1 MVDFSGMVPKSTG
14 IGAPRRQ
21 GPRKAGKPEG
31 FSPLGESILDD
42 IDLGVVSLD
51 HGGVVATWN
60 RAMAKFTGLSE
71 REAAGHNFFD
81 LFPSLKGTLVETR
94 FETAQ
99 SRRPPRRI
107 GHLPHAF
114 AKGRR
119 GIFDIRF
126 GACRQTT
133 ASPGVVMIWEDVK
146 IRVRLEQ
153 KAKQALQH
161 LSSLVDHSGDAILT
175 LSVGGKIRSWNR
187 TAEEMFGYRESEVK
201 GKDFSFL
208 CDEERRADTA
218 ILLERTRSEGKV
230 INWMELFL
238 SRMGEAVDVSITT
251 SMIGDGGKGRGGI
264 VAIIRDVSRR
274 RRTESHF
281 FQTEKQAS
289 LGILAAGLAHEI
301 NNPLTSV
308 MMHAQILGRR
318 PEMTE
323 EDRSCVERIE
333 EDVGRIADIVNGLL
347 VFSGASGRQP
357 GLINI
362 QAAAEKA
369 IQRIG
374 YLPEAGRIRI
384 VRSYGDDVSTFWG
397 VEDEIQEI
405 FLNLLQNARDALPE
419 GGEIR
424 VASRHLHSGD
434 ALRAGYPKEHPAG
447 LVEFSVEDG
456 GTGISREQQK
466 KIFDPFFTTKPP
478 GKGTGL
484 GLAVVRRLVNNHHGT
499 IAVRSRP
506 GRGTVFTVCFPAAE
520 GEERTAWN
528 ATR

>member
-1 MVDFSGMVPKSTG
+1 MVDFSHMVLKSTG
-14 IGAPRRQ
+14 KRAPRRQ
-21 GPRKAGKPEG
+21 GPARTGESEG
-31 FSPLGESILDD
+31 LSPLSESILDD

-51 HGGVVATWN
+51 HEGIVITWN

-71 REAAGHNFFD
+71 KDADRRNFFD

-94 FETAQ
+94 FETAR
-99 SRRPPRRI
+99 SRRAPRRI
-107 GHLPHAF
+107 GHFSHAF
-114 AKGRR
+114 VKGRR

-126 GACRQTT
+126 GACREAS
-133 ASPGVVMIWEDVK
+133 ASPGIVMIWEDVK
-146 IRVRLEQ
+146 VRVRLEQ
-153 KAKQALQH
+153 KATQALQR

-187 TAEEMFGYRESEVK
+187 TAEEMFGYREAEAI
-201 GKDFSFL
+201 GKDFFFL

-218 ILLERTRSEGKV
+218 ILLDRTRSEGKV
-230 INWMELFL
+230 INWVELFL
-238 SRMGEAVDVSITT
+238 DRRGEAVDVSITT
-251 SMIGDGGKGRGGI
+251 SMIAGGKGRGGM
-264 VAIIRDVSRR
+264 VAIIRDISRR
-274 RRTESHF
+274 RRAESHF

-308 MMHAQILGRR
+308 LMHTQILGLR
-318 PEMTE
+318 PDMSE
-323 EDRSCVERIE
+323 EDRGCIERIE
-333 EDVGRIADIVNGLL
+333 EDVGRIAAIVNELH
-347 VFSGASGRQP
+347 VFSGASERQP
-357 GLINI
+357 TLVNVHD
-362 QAAAEKA
+362 AAEKA
-369 IQRIG
+369 IQFLG
-374 YLPEAGRIRI
+374 YLPEATRIRI
-384 VRSYGDDVSTFWG
+384 VRSYGKDISSFWG
-397 VEDEIQEI
+397 VEAEIQEI
-405 FLNLLQNARDALPE
+405 FVNLLQNARDALPD

-424 VASRHLHSGD
+424 VASRHLQSRD

-447 LVEFSVEDG
+447 LVEVSVEDG

-506 GRGTVFTVCFPAAE
+506 GRGTVFTVCFPVAA
-520 GEERTAWN
+520 GGERTAWN

>member
-1 MVDFSGMVPKSTG
+1 MVDFFRMVPKSKGEGT
-14 IGAPRRQ
+14 PRRR

-31 FSPLGESILDD
+31 LSPLGESILDD

-51 HGGVVATWN
+51 HEGVVATWN
-60 RAMAKFTGLSE
+60 RAMEKFTGLSE
-71 REAAGHNFFD
+71 SESTGRNFFD

-94 FETAQ
+94 FETAL
-99 SRRPPRRI
+99 SCRPPRRI

-126 GACRQTT
+126 GACRQ
-133 ASPGVVMIWEDVK
+133 ASAPHGVVMIWEDVK
-146 IRVRLEQ
+146 VRVRLER

-161 LSSLVDHSGDAILT
+161 LSSLVDHSGDSILT
-175 LSVGGKIRSWNR
+175 LSVGGKIKSWNR
-187 TAEEMFGYRESEVK
+187 TAEEMFGYRESEVT

-230 INWMELFL
+230 INWMELFFT
-238 SRMGEAVDVSITT
+238 RRGEAVDVSITT
-251 SMIGDGGKGRGGI
+251 SMIGGGKGRGGI

-318 PEMTE
+318 PEMAE

-347 VFSGASGRQP
+347 VFSGASGRPP
-357 GLINI
+357 GLIDIND
-362 QAAAEKA
+362 AAEKA
-369 IQRIG
+369 IERIG
-374 YLPEAGRIRI
+374 YLPEAGEIRI
-384 VRSYGDDVSTFWG
+384 IRSYGKDVSTFWG
-397 VEDEIQEI
+397 VEAEIQEI

-424 VASRHLHSGD
+424 VASRHIQPGD

-447 LVEFSVEDG
+447 LVEVSVEDG
-456 GTGISREQQK
+456 GAGISRERQK

-506 GRGTVFTVCFPAAE
+506 GRGTVFTVCFPVAE
-520 GEERTAWN
+520 GGERAAWN

>member
-1 MVDFSGMVPKSTG
+1 MVDFFHMVPKSTG
-14 IGAPRRQ
+14 KGDSRRR
-21 GPRKAGKPEG
+21 GPRKVGKPEEL
-31 FSPLGESILDD
+31 SPLSESILDD

-51 HGGVVATWN
+51 HAGAVVTWN
-60 RAMAKFTGLSE
+60 RAMTDFTGLSE
-71 REAAGHNFFD
+71 KEAARRDFFD
-81 LFPSLKGTLVETR
+81 LLPSLRGTLVETR
-94 FETAQ
+94 IEAAR
-99 SRRPPRRI
+99 SRRAPRRI

-126 GACRQTT
+126 GAYRQGA

-146 IRVRLEQ
+146 LRVRLEE

-187 TAEEMFGYRESEVK
+187 TAEEMFGYRESEVT
-201 GKDFSFL
+201 GKDFFFL

-238 SRMGEAVDVSITT
+238 NRRGEPVDVSITT
-251 SMIGDGGKGRGGI
+251 SMIGGGKGRGGI

-274 RRTESHF
+274 RRKESHF
-281 FQTEKQAS
+281 FQTEKQAA

-301 NNPLTSV
+301 HNPLASI

-318 PEMTE
+318 PEIADD
-323 EDRSCVERIE
+323 DRSCVERIE
-333 EDVGRIADIVNGLL
+333 EEVGRIAEIVNGLL
-347 VFSGASGRQP
+347 IFSGASGSQP
-357 GLINI
+357 GLIDI

-374 YLPEAGRIRI
+374 CLPGAGRINI
-384 VRSYGDDVSTFWG
+384 VRSWGEDVAAFWG
-397 VEDEIQEI
+397 IETEIQEI
-405 FLNLLQNARDALPE
+405 FVNLLQNARDALPE

-424 VASRHLHSGD
+424 VTSRHLQPGD
-434 ALRAGYPKEHPAG
+434 ALRAGYPTEHPAG
-447 LVEFSVEDG
+447 LVEVSVDDG
-456 GTGISREQQK
+456 GMGITREQQK

-484 GLAVVRRLVNNHHGT
+484 GLAVVRRLVDNHRGT

-506 GRGTVFTVCFPAAE
+506 GGGTVFTVCFPAAE
-520 GEERTAWN
+520 GGESAAWN